1 MGASMALS
9 ETWSDAKPPENLFFC
24 LSFPPS
30 LKVITIF
37 TLVEV
42 VLMSDGAPLKY
53 SALLKRPSLE
63 K

>member
-1 MGASMALS
+1 L
-9 ETWSDAKPPENLFFC
+9 
-24 LSFPPS
+24 

-42 VLMSDGAPLKY
+42 VLTSDGVPLKY
-53 SALLKRPSLE
+53 SALLKRPSSE